1 MPSFLPVKTGV
12 ISTPSSSREETIFN
26 VARQLSHPED
36 RAAYLDDV
44 CRDDTSLRERV
55 ERLLNAGQRAD
66 DFLANNSPT
75 VGKIPSSPSD
85 PGPGDTLEDYEIIE
99 KIGGNMGLV
108 FKARHR
114 LLDKVVAL
122 KLLPADAITDP
133 ARLVRFQRELRVLGQ
148 LEHPNLV
155 TAADARIVGR
165 WHMVAME
172 FIDGMDL
179 QTLVDTRGAFSSAD
193 ACEAIRQAALGLQYA
208 HEHGLIH
215 RDIKPSNL
223 MLTHTGTIKV
233 IDMGLAVIRE
243 ESTTQ
248 LTQTGLVLGTMR
260 YCAPEQFRDA
270 SRVDIRADIYSLG
283 CTLYHLLTGKPPYCL
298 RKTLAEVV
306 QAHLHEPFPSLA
318 EALPNAPANLETVL
332 ARMTAKDPNARF
344 ATPAEVVEALESFAR
359 GADLGPL
366 VPAAT
371 QQNPGR
377 RPPTGKLPPTPER
390 DRARRPGVRW
400 LRWAAMLVLLLAI
413 VGAILFS
420 VNPSRED
427 ALANVANRVVA
438 LMDTTA
444 SMGIYD
450 ADNERIGRSNAD
462 ELYDRLVG
470 LDGILLPNTLHKEGI
485 GLYWA
490 RDFFVIG
497 LKPDL
502 IIIHRSS
509 FFHPLAAKLGLRYP
523 SQFINAGDAEY
534 FQGIYDSQDMR
545 LRSFIS
551 LVGSAVPHCQF
562 LVYSR
567 GTDTNW
573 LNPVFRSNWTAT
585 LESSMTNL
593 QGRIHTM
600 VIPDQANGE
609 KGTFRDPRTM
619 DETKRRVREM
629 LKFPKGQEPEKDN

>member
-12 ISTPSSSREETIFN
+12 MSTPSSSREETIFN

-75 VGKIPSSPSD
+75 VGKSPSSPSD
-85 PGPGDTLEDYEIIE
+85 PGPGDMLEDYEIIE

-133 ARLVRFQRELRVLGQ
+133 ARLVRFQRELRVLGH

-179 QTLVDTRGAFSSAD
+179 QTLVETQGALSIAD

-260 YCAPEQFRDA
+260 
-270 SRVDIRADIYSLG
+270 
-283 CTLYHLLTGKPPYCL
+283 
-298 RKTLAEVV
+298 
-306 QAHLHEPFPSLA
+306 
-318 EALPNAPANLETVL
+318 
-332 ARMTAKDPNARF
+332 
-344 ATPAEVVEALESFAR
+344 
-359 GADLGPL
+359 
-366 VPAAT
+366 
-371 QQNPGR
+371 
-377 RPPTGKLPPTPER
+377 
-390 DRARRPGVRW
+390 
-400 LRWAAMLVLLLAI
+400 
-413 VGAILFS
+413 
-420 VNPSRED
+420 
-427 ALANVANRVVA
+427 
-438 LMDTTA
+438 
-444 SMGIYD
+444 
-450 ADNERIGRSNAD
+450 
-462 ELYDRLVG
+462 
-470 LDGILLPNTLHKEGI
+470 
-485 GLYWA
+485 
-490 RDFFVIG
+490 
-497 LKPDL
+497 
-502 IIIHRSS
+502 
-509 FFHPLAAKLGLRYP
+509 
-523 SQFINAGDAEY
+523 
-534 FQGIYDSQDMR
+534 
-545 LRSFIS
+545 
-551 LVGSAVPHCQF
+551 
-562 LVYSR
+562 
-567 GTDTNW
+567 
-573 LNPVFRSNWTAT
+573 
-585 LESSMTNL
+585 
-593 QGRIHTM
+593 
-600 VIPDQANGE
+600 
-609 KGTFRDPRTM
+609 
-619 DETKRRVREM
+619 
-629 LKFPKGQEPEKDN
+629 

>member
-1 MPSFLPVKTGV
+1 M
-12 ISTPSSSREETIFN
+12 STPSSSREETIFN

-66 DFLANNSPT
+66 EFLDNNSPN
-75 VGKIPSSPSD
+75 VCKIPSSRID
-85 PGPGDTLEDYEIIE
+85 PGPGDVLEDYEIIE

-114 LLDKVVAL
+114 LLNRVVAL

-133 ARLVRFQRELRVLGQ
+133 ARLARFQRELRVLGQ

-155 TAADARIVGR
+155 TAADARVVGC

-172 FIDGMDL
+172 FIDGTDL
-179 QTLVDTRGAFSSAD
+179 QRVVETQGALPVPA
-193 ACEAIRQAALGLQYA
+193 ACEAARQAALALQYA
-208 HEHGLIH
+208 HQHGFIH

-223 MLTHTGTIKV
+223 MLTQAGTVKV
-233 IDMGLAVIRE
+233 IDMGLAVIQE
-243 ESTTQ
+243 ESPTQ

-260 YCAPEQFRDA
+260 YCAPDQFRDA

-283 CTLYHLLTGKPPYCL
+283 CTLYHLLTGKPPYSQ
-298 RKTLAEVV
+298 RTTLAEVV
-306 QAHLHEPFPSLA
+306 QAHLHEPFPSLT
-318 EALPNAPANLETVL
+318 EALPNAPANLETIL

-344 ATPAEVVEALESFAR
+344 ATPGEVAEALEPFAR
-359 GADLGPL
+359 GAELGRL

-371 QQNPGR
+371 QQSPA
-377 RPPTGKLPPTPER
+377 RPPAAGKRPPTPER
-390 DRARRPGVRW
+390 PRPRRTGACW
-400 LRWAAMLVLLLAI
+400 LRIAATLVLLLAV
-413 VGAILFS
+413 VGAVLLS
-420 VNPSRED
+420 VNRED
-427 ALANVANRVVA
+427 ARANVPDRVVA

-444 SMGIYD
+444 LMGVYD
-450 ADNERIGRSNAD
+450 TNNHKTGGSNAD
-462 ELYDRLVG
+462 ELYRGLVG
-470 LDGILLPNTLHKEGI
+470 LGGILLPSTLHKEGI
-485 GLYWA
+485 DLDWA
-490 RDFFVIG
+490 RDFFIIG

-509 FFHPLAAKLGLRYP
+509 FFHPLAASIGLKYP
-523 SQFINAGDAEY
+523 QEFANAEDQTK
-534 FQGIYDSQDMR
+534 FQNIYNAQDLR

-551 LVGSAVPHCQF
+551 AVGSAVPHCQF

-573 LNPVFRSNWTAT
+573 LNDVFRSNWTAT
-585 LESSMTNL
+585 LESNMTNL

-600 VIPDQANGE
+600 VIPDQTNGA
-609 KGTFRDPRTM
+609 KGTFRDPGTM
-619 DETKRRVREM
+619 EEMKRRVRRI
-629 LKFPKGQEPEKDN
+629 LKFPERQQPETGH